1 MGMMRFLLPIALAFT
16 LSGVGFGN
24 DTIRTAADL
33 SVETI
38 DRMNFGRVFEIAE
51 CTVTAYPL
59 SSALTCAVEDGTGAM
74 IIHSEDRLP
83 EMTRI
88 KPGMRIRVRGTIR
101 KGKKSLRPFADCE
114 GITILGTE
122 AKPAPIPISVEDCL
136 GGRYDF
142 RLITLRGQIQDIIRD
157 EIDPGYRYLV
167 VAQHGK
173 TIYTPVRSTSAA
185 FDHLFIGADVQI
197 VGVCNPVDL
206 GGRREIGRL
215 LLPLGDGISICGPS
229 APSDIFSAPELGA
242 FMRMRPQEI
251 AMLGRHRTSGHV
263 LAVWGNNS
271 FLLRT
276 KDGRNVRVQTAD
288 SRLPRY
294 GDSVEAVGFPESDL
308 YNINLSRAFWR
319 LADDVPMRDEIP
331 QDIRVRDIFTDE
343 AGRTRFNPYV
353 HGRTIRI
360 RGIIRSLPESVNG
373 DCRFLVESDAHI
385 VPIDVRSNPSAMNG
399 LDRGCD
405 ISVAGTCVMDIENW
419 RHSNPFPTIRGFTL
433 VIRKPNDIS
442 IVSRPPWYTPGRL
455 LAVIGTLGACLFG
468 ILVWNLLLR
477 KLAERRGHELAAS
490 AIAKAES
497 DLKVYERTRLAVE
510 LHDAISQNLT
520 GVSLAIHAAD
530 RIASAEGA
538 MGVRPCLGLAAR
550 TLDSCRAELR
560 NCLWDL
566 RNLTLDEANLND
578 AIRNTLAPHIDGATL
593 TVRFNVPR
601 KLISDNTTHAILRI
615 LRELATNAVRHGKAT
630 HVNVAGCIDGD
641 KLVFSVRDNG
651 CGFIPTSA
659 PGMDEGHFGLQG
671 IRERINAFEG
681 EMQIDSADG
690 RGTKVT
696 IALHIPQEIAT

>member
-16 LSGVGFGN
+16 LSGVGFAN

-38 DRMNFGRVFEIAE
+38 DRMNFGRAFEIAE

-59 SSALTCAVEDGTGAM
+59 SSVLTCAVEDGTGAM

-114 GITILGTE
+114 GITILGTG

-167 VAQHGK
+167 VAQNGK
-173 TIYTPVRSTSAA
+173 TIYTPVRSTNAA
-185 FDHLFIGADVQI
+185 FDRLFIGADVQI

-229 APSDIFSAPELGA
+229 APSDIFCAPELGA

-263 LAVWGNNS
+263 LAVWGSDS

-288 SRLPRY
+288 SRLPLY

-319 LADDVPMRDEIP
+319 LADDAPMRDEIP
-331 QDIRVRDIFTDE
+331 QDIRVHDIFTDE

-373 DCRFLVESDAHI
+373 DCRFLVESDSHI
-385 VPIDVRSNPSAMNG
+385 VPVDVRSNPSAMNG

-433 VIRKPNDIS
+433 VIRKPSDIS

-538 MGVRPCLGLAAR
+538 SSVRPCLGLAAR

-566 RNLTLDEANLND
+566 RNLTLDEADLND

-641 KLVFSVRDNG
+641 RLVFSVKDNG
-651 CGFIPTSA
+651 CGFTPASA